1 MGDTLSK
8 TSTHQGKKT
17 AELWTLLGER
27 LKALCTLRVKINKIP
42 LIQTDPVSTKTLLG
56 CFYPGVLRE
65 LEWRIQGLR
74 MKKESFLTGSL
85 AKNLPAN
92 TRDPSSI
99 PDPGRSPMAR
109 SNYVCAPQL
118 LSLRTRAWEPW
129 ALETMLSNKR
139 NHYNEAPTRC
149 N

>member
-27 LKALCTLRVKINKIP
+27 LKALCTLRVKINKTP

-74 MKKESFLTGSL
+74 MKKE
-85 AKNLPAN
+85 LPYWL
-92 TRDPSSI
+92 SSKESACQYKRPKFNPRSREI
-99 PDPGRSPMAR
+99 PHGTEQLG
-109 SNYVCAPQL
+109 VCTTAI
-118 LSLRTRAWEPW
+118 EP
-129 ALETMLSNKR
+129 A
-139 NHYNEAPTRC
+139 H
-149 N
+149 